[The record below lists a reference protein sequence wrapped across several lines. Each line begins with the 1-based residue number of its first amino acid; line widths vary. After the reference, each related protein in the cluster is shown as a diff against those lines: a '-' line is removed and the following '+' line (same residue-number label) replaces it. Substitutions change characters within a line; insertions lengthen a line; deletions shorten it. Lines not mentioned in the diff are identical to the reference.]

1 MNIIGPDFLVFGV
14 DDVAGCAAYLT
25 DFGLKPVDVT
35 EKGGRFEALDGTGL
49 IVRHRS
55 DTSLPPPLPT
65 TAMLRQQIIGVSAAE
80 DLDTIEAEISKDRR
94 VTRLADGS
102 IEFKDDHGFELK
114 FQVTVRRP
122 LNLPA
127 ERINA
132 PGAPA
137 QRAPNEIGVWEG
149 MPALPRT
156 LSHIVL
162 FVPGIDTA
170 VRFYCDRL
178 GFAIT
183 DVLTGAGP
191 FLRPRACDDHHTH
204 FFIQT
209 PEYMKGCEH
218 LAFRAASATPWWTRT
233 VGSCSP
239 PSRPPACMTAE
250 GVRPSWPCRA
260 ALGRSWPAA
269 SPTAP
274 TPVRGS
280 PEPPPS
286 PLPSS
291 AAHPARKASPCNPG
305 AGWWRGPSLGSAA
318 ADASLAI
325 TRPPSVPPSPSS
337 PSPPP

>member
-65 TAMLRQQIIGVSAAE
+65 TAMLRQQIIGVSATE
-80 DLDTIEAEISKDRR
+80 DLDAIEAEISKDRR

-170 VRFYCDRL
+170 VRFSCDRL

-218 LAFRAASATPWWTRT
+218 LAFHMGGPTELLLA
-233 VGSCSP
+233 GSRFVKKGYQSFWGP
-239 PSRPPACMTAE
+239 
-250 GVRPSWPCRA
+250 
-260 ALGRSWPAA
+260 GRHKF
-269 SPTAP
+269 
-274 TPVRGS
+274 GS
-280 PEPPPS
+280 NWFWYFNS
-286 PLPSS
+286 PLGCHFEYDADMDKHDDKWVAREAPVGAETSQMFLFQ
-291 AAHPARKASPCNPG
+291 HREKWFPAG
-305 AGWWRGPSLGSAA
+305 GPEDGQH
-318 ADASLAI
+318 
-325 TRPPSVPPSPSS
+325 
-337 PSPPP
+337 